1 MDRDLTPID
10 CYLHD
15 VSSMRSLRHRGGYC
29 VFNAV
34 IVTSTMCLALSPY
47 LCALLR
53 LLVVFVQLL
62 RGQDGAQTSPL
73 RRMDGQRHRS
83 RRSANH
89 HHHRRREPSRL
100 PRRHPRY
107 QHRRQVPEAIRE
119 VRHRDLHGEGHQG
132 RILLEA
138 VQALHRFENCARR
151 RADAVII
158 STGAVVKRL
167 SFAGSG
173 EGADGFWNGG
183 ISACAVCDSAT
194 PNFRN
199 KPLVVIGG
207 GNSAVETRQWRRAS
221 KIMQQRKACW
231 WFEGWVCGAK
241 PGTTKTSV
249 VGVFVAGDG
258 KIRAIGRPLQLQEL

>member
-1 MDRDLTPID
+1 
-10 CYLHD
+10 
-15 VSSMRSLRHRGGYC
+15 MRLLLPPRC
-29 VFNAV
+29 VV
-34 IVTSTMCLALSPY
+34 IETVALSPY

-132 RILLEA
+132 RFLLEA

-207 GNSAVETRQWRRAS
+207 GNSAEETRQWRRRDTFRAS

-258 KIRAIGRPLQLQEL
+258 KIRAIGRPLQLQELWFKEPILAF